1 MPRKQRPPA
10 SPPPAIRVPF
20 PQSPE
25 SAQAW
30 LRARGVTVASI
41 ARAHGIDRA
50 VLVDLLRNRAKGN
63 YGTAHRAAI
72 VLGLKPEPDQ
82 DLGQLP
88 AAA

>member
-1 MPRKQRPPA
+1 MPRKPRPTA

-20 PQSPE
+20 PQTAE

-30 LRARGVTVASI
+30 LRAHGVTVASI

-63 YGTAHRAAI
+63 YGSAHRAAI
-72 VLGLKPEPDQ
+72 VLGLKAEPDQ
-82 DLGQLP
+82 NLVQLP
-88 AAA
+88 VAA